1 MTRRFRTGWLSVTLI
16 LTLVVLGLT
25 ACSGEGFTASGTQT
39 QSSQTMDGGTHTV
52 HLDRANGT
60 TTQSIEL
67 EDAEGATLDA
77 TVTLAV
83 GKGTFRIELL
93 GADEQVTMTVE
104 AKDGQTLEDSG
115 TMVADSFGEASYR
128 VTATN
133 AENVTYQIVFT
144 FR

>member
-1 MTRRFRTGWLSVTLI
+1 M
-16 LTLVVLGLT
+16 
-25 ACSGEGFTASGTQT
+25 
-39 QSSQTMDGGTHTV
+39 
-52 HLDRANGT
+52 
-60 TTQSIEL
+60 
-67 EDAEGATLDA
+67 TLDA

-93 GADEQVTMTVE
+93 GADEQVIMTVE

>member
-16 LTLVVLGLT
+16 LTLVLGLT

-52 HLDRANGT
+52 HLDTANGT

-67 EDAEGATLDA
+67 EDAEGVTLDA

-93 GADEQVTMTVE
+93 GADEQVTMTLE